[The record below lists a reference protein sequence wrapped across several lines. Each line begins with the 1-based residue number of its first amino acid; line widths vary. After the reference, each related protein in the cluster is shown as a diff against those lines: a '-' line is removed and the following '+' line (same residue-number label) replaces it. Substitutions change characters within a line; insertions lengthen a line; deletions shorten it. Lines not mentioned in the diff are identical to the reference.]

1 MSPGKLGL
9 AARQTYTL
17 LVSHTAKPKGVQPGN
32 KLDPFH
38 LGLTFF
44 QA

>member
-1 MSPGKLGL
+1 MSLGKLGL
-9 AARQTYTL
+9 AARQTYAPL
-17 LVSHTAKPKGVQPGN
+17 ILYIAKPKGVEPGN